1 MTINL
6 REQVTTMEGLDKIM
20 QQVKNKAVQK
30 AKETDSQE
38 EQPKNTEPTWRIL
51 NATSSC
57 SYKKCDGSG
66 QIQMLNETT
75 GEFKVQYCKCR
86 QEKIYNDRLICA
98 NIPVEFESLTVN
110 SFNTNLYKNQ
120 KSKDIATKSKTMV
133 VNYVKSFGKFQELGK
148 GLYFYSA
155 TKGSGKTR
163 LAVSL
168 GNVLLK
174 NLKQQVK
181 FITCSDLLK
190 EIKNTYN
197 KNSKYSESQLVDSIN
212 KVNILIID
220 DIGVERPTK
229 WVNEMLFNV
238 LDNRMKYNKI
248 TIFTSNC
255 NVEELEHDERLKS
268 RLTKMCIP
276 IKMLEEDIRKFL
288 AYGENESLQDMLLG
302 NLNE

>member
-1 MTINL
+1 MTS
-6 REQVTTMEGLDKIM
+6 D
-20 QQVKNKAVQK
+20 
-30 AKETDSQE
+30 
-38 EQPKNTEPTWRIL
+38 
-51 NATSSC
+51 C
-57 SYKKCDGSG
+57 SYGKCDGGG
-66 QIQMLNETT
+66 QIKMLNKET

-86 QEKIYNDRLICA
+86 EEKIYNDRLICA

-110 SFNTNLYKNQ
+110 SFNTELYK
-120 KSKDIATKSKTMV
+120 KSESKTTSQNAKTMV
-133 VNYVKSFGKFQELGK
+133 VNYVKNFGKFQELGK
-148 GLYFYSA
+148 GLFFYSN

-190 EIKNTYN
+190 EIKNSYN
-197 KNSKYSESQLVDSIN
+197 KDSKYSESQLVDSIN
-212 KVNILIID
+212 KVNVLIID
-220 DIGVERPTK
+220 DIGVERPTP
-229 WVNEMLFNV
+229 WVNEMLFSV

-276 IKMLEEDIRKFL
+276 IKMPEEDIRKFL
-288 AYGENESLQDMLLG
+288 AYGENEGLQNMLMG
-302 NLNE
+302 KVI

>member
-1 MTINL
+1 
-6 REQVTTMEGLDKIM
+6 
-20 QQVKNKAVQK
+20 
-30 AKETDSQE
+30 
-38 EQPKNTEPTWRIL
+38 
-51 NATSSC
+51 
-57 SYKKCDGSG
+57 
-66 QIQMLNETT
+66 MLNETT

-86 QEKIYNDRLICA
+86 EEKIYNDKLKCA
-98 NIPVEFESLTVN
+98 NIPAEFESLTVN
-110 SFNTNLYKNQ
+110 SFNVTLYK
-120 KSKDIATKSKTMV
+120 KSESKVISQTAKTMV
-133 VNYVKSFGKFQELGK
+133 ANYIKNFGKFQDLGK
-148 GLYFYSA
+148 GLYFYSN

-197 KNSKYSESQLVDSIN
+197 KDSKYSESQLVDSIN

-220 DIGVERPTK
+220 DIGVERPTP

-276 IKMLEEDIRKFL
+276 VKMPEEDIRKFL
-288 AYGENESLQDMLLG
+288 AYGENDSLQSMLM
-302 NLNE
+302 EK

>member
-1 MTINL
+1 M
-6 REQVTTMEGLDKIM
+6 
-20 QQVKNKAVQK
+20 
-30 AKETDSQE
+30 S
-38 EQPKNTEPTWRIL
+38 
-51 NATSSC
+51 SSC
-57 SYKKCDGSG
+57 CYEKCDGSG
-66 QIQMLNETT
+66 LMQMLNEST

-86 QEKIYNDRLICA
+86 EEKIYSDRLRFA
-98 NIPVEFESLTVN
+98 NIPAEFESLTVN
-110 SFNTNLYKNQ
+110 SFNTNLYK
-120 KSKDIATKSKTMV
+120 KEGSKAISQNAKTMV
-133 VNYVKSFGKFQELGK
+133 ANYVKSFSKFEELGK
-148 GLYFYSA
+148 GIYFYSK

-197 KNSKYSESQLVDSIN
+197 KDSKYSESQLVDSIN

-220 DIGVERPTK
+220 DIGVERPTN
-229 WVNEMLFNV
+229 WVNEMLFSV

-255 NVEELEHDERLKS
+255 AVEELEHDERLKS

-276 IKMLEEDIRKFL
+276 VKMPEEDIRKFL
-288 AYGENESLQDMLLG
+288 AYKENESLQDMLLKKV
-302 NLNE
+302 

>member
-1 MTINL
+1 
-6 REQVTTMEGLDKIM
+6 M
-20 QQVKNKAVQK
+20 Q
-30 AKETDSQE
+30 D
-38 EQPKNTEPTWRIL
+38 EQPKSMEPTWKIL
-51 NATSSC
+51 NATSDC

-86 QEKIYNDRLICA
+86 EEKIYNDRLKCA
-98 NIPVEFESLTVN
+98 NVPEEFGALTVN
-110 SFNTNLYKNQ
+110 SFNTNLYK
-120 KSKDIATKSKTMV
+120 KEESKNIASNAKTMI
-133 VNYVKSFGKFQELGK
+133 VNYVKSFGKFQDLGK
-148 GLYFYSA
+148 GIYFYSA

-168 GNVLLK
+168 GNVLLR

-181 FITCSDLLK
+181 FITSSDLLK

-197 KNSKYSESQLVDSIN
+197 KDSKYTESQLVDSIN

-220 DIGVERPTK
+220 DIGVERPTN
-229 WVNEMLFNV
+229 WVNEMLFSI
-238 LDNRMKYNKI
+238 LDNRMKYNKV

-255 NVEELEHDERLKS
+255 SVEKLEHDERLKS

-276 IKMLEEDIRKFL
+276 IKMPEEDMRKSL
-288 AYGENESLQDMLLG
+288 AYKENESLQDMLLG
-302 NLNE
+302 NLNDNK